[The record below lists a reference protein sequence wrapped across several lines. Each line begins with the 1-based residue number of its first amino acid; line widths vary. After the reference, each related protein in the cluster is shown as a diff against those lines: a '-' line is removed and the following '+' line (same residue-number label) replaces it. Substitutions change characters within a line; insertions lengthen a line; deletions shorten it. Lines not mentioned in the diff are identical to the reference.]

1 MVNVGDRAKLVTA
14 QSVRLLQGTDDY
26 HQLFN
31 LTLGVT
37 RPSKKKSRTDQI
49 VERMDGLAEH
59 FIECDILVTVPQVT
73 ILLNMSLLAGR
84 QLPQN
89 DWDLQMTSRDG
100 TVDTLRIPAKLT
112 ELLFV
117 RPIKGLEMFHI
128 RLDISGGE
136 VTEP

>member
-1 MVNVGDRAKLVTA
+1 MVNVGDRSKLVTA
-14 QSVRLLQGTDDY
+14 QSVRLIQGTDDY

-31 LTLGVT
+31 LTMGVT
-37 RPSKKKSRTDQI
+37 RPSNKRSRTDQI

-59 FIECDILVTVPQVT
+59 YIEGDILVTVPQVT

-89 DWDLQMTSRDG
+89 NWDLKMTSRD
-100 TVDTLRIPAKLT
+100 TTTDTIRIPAKLT
-112 ELLFV
+112 TLLFV
-117 RPIKGLEMFHI
+117 RPIKGLQMFHI